1 MRSRSQ
7 STSNDVPAPS
17 PEHGVYVNYML
28 DVTNIDVLGLD
39 LDHTLA
45 VYDDDAVNAVAFRE
59 TCRNLVELKGY
70 PGGVA
75 ELDYGS
81 RPVARGLLADIDSG
95 YLVKLDRRDLVRRAL
110 GRNGFV
116 KTSTIATTYGDVP
129 FSAEGC
135 YQIHSP
141 FDLPAG
147 VLFSSLLAHS
157 PPEGPRDIGSKLTDI
172 VEMLDRSHRFGGL
185 KQSIVADP
193 IRYIER
199 RPGLDDLIGRFR
211 DNGKKTILLTNSGYD
226 YAVDV
231 LDHLFPGGRGR
242 GGWRTL
248 FDAVIVD
255 ADKPRYFDP
264 APAAAAQRIDAAGGV
279 EGAVWRAGNARALE
293 QYTGA
298 VPERILYIGDN
309 PAADCLAARARGW
322 RTALVVP
329 EIESDPR
336 PPDKLRSRSRDRA
349 ESWGSL
355 FWESD
360 RLTRF
365 ARVLRESPDVF
376 AARVEQILAP
386 GPDAKF
392 GVR

>member
-1 MRSRSQ
+1 
-7 STSNDVPAPS
+7 
-17 PEHGVYVNYML
+17 
-28 DVTNIDVLGLD
+28 
-39 LDHTLA
+39 
-45 VYDDDAVNAVAFRE
+45 
-59 TCRNLVELKGY
+59 
-70 PGGVA
+70 
-75 ELDYGS
+75 
-81 RPVARGLLADIDSG
+81 
-95 YLVKLDRRDLVRRAL
+95 
-110 GRNGFV
+110 
-116 KTSTIATTYGDVP
+116 
-129 FSAEGC
+129 
-135 YQIHSP
+135 
-141 FDLPAG
+141 
-147 VLFSSLLAHS
+147 
-157 PPEGPRDIGSKLTDI
+157 
-172 VEMLDRSHRFGGL
+172 MLDRSHRFGGL

-193 IRYIER
+193 NRYIER
-199 RPGLDDLIGRFR
+199 RPGLDELIGRFR
-211 DNGKKTILLTNSGYD
+211 DSGKKTILLTNSGYD

-255 ADKPRYFDP
+255 ADKSGYFDP
-264 APAAAAQRIDAAGGV
+264 APAAPAQRIDSARGV

-293 QYTGA
+293 QFTA
-298 VPERILYIGDN
+298 AAPERILYIGDN

-329 EIESDPR
+329 EIDSDVR
-336 PPDKLRSRSRDRA
+336 PPDRLKSRSPENTD
-349 ESWGSL
+349 SWGSL

-365 ARVLRESPDVF
+365 TRFLRENPDVF